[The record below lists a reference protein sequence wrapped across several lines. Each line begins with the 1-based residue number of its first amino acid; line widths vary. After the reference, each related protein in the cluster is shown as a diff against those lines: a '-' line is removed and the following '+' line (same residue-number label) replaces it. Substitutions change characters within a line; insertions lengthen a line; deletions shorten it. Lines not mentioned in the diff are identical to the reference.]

1 MENVETTVKET
12 LNIPALSFVSQA
24 LQAYE
29 QSFQSDASES
39 SLSQRA
45 RKLARAVLGKHLSQA
60 TTPDDNPTIFQI
72 DTLELV
78 FHCGANPSDDYFKVT
93 FLGIANRTPF
103 RTFAG
108 LGKAIDEIMTTL
120 QAYGEVITDA
130 LASELEAE
138 PEI

>member
-1 MENVETTVKET
+1 MENIETTGTEI
-12 LNIPALSFVSQA
+12 LNSPALSFVSQA

-45 RKLARAVLGKHLSQA
+45 RKLAKTVLGKHFSQA
-60 TTPDDNPTIFQI
+60 TTPDDNPTVFHI

-78 FHCGANPSDDYFKVT
+78 FHCGANPADDYFKVT
-93 FLGIANRTPF
+93 FLGIANGTPF

-108 LGKAIDEIMTTL
+108 LGKAIDEIMTIL
-120 QAYGEVITDA
+120 QAYGEVITEA
-130 LASELEAE
+130 LASELEYE